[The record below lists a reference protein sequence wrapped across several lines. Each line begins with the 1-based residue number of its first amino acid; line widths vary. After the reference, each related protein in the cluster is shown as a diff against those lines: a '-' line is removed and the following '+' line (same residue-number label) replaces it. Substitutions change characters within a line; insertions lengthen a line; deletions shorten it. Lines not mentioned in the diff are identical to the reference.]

1 VEWKPETHELRK
13 RHCLIIGLSSRG
25 TQKSMGSPSGAIGTA
40 VVCAFRCSWLRGV
53 AEWVVGDAGSIGTR
67 TDIQQ
72 ANGFLLAQESVVA
85 RRDGG

>member
-1 VEWKPETHELRK
+1 
-13 RHCLIIGLSSRG
+13 
-25 TQKSMGSPSGAIGTA
+25 MGSPSGAIGTA